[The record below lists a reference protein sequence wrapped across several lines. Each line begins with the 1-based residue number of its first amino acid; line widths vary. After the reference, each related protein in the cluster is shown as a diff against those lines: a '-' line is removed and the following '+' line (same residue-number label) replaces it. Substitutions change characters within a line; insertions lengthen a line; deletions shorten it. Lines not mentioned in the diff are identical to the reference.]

1 MKVWMNGNLVEE
13 QRVGI
18 SILDTGLLYGNG
30 LFETLRVH
38 GGAVVQAGPHIS
50 RLERSA
56 KDLGITT
63 PIESSDLAAASQ
75 AVADA
80 NSIREGALR
89 WTVTG
94 GPGEQNRS
102 PWWTSGGFIFIAPRY
117 WEAPPTE
124 WRAITTPS
132 PFRLGAELPRHKTL
146 NYLPNL
152 LARRAALAA
161 DADEALLV
169 CDGRVLEGAM
179 SNFFAVVDG
188 ILRTAPVADGVLPGI
203 VRASVLD
210 LAKQSGVKIEERAVL
225 EDDLAHAT
233 ECFCTNSLIG
243 VQPVTKIG
251 SGKVGSGEAG
261 ELTRTLHD
269 GYERLIQSG

>member
-1 MKVWMNGNLVEE
+1 MKVWMNGHLLDDE
-13 QRVGI
+13 RVGL
-18 SILDTGLLYGNG
+18 SVSDTGLLYGHG
-30 LFETLRVH
+30 LFETLRVLS
-38 GGAVVQAGPHIS
+38 GQAVQVAQHLE

-56 KDLGITT
+56 DSLHIVVDIT
-63 PIESSDLAAASQ
+63 PQ
-75 AVADA
+75 ALTDALQSVVDA
-80 NSIREGALR
+80 NGLRDGALR
-89 WTVTG
+89 LTLTG
-94 GPGEQNRS
+94 GGGEESVARNPIGRS
-102 PWWTSGGFIFIAPRY
+102 IIIAPR
-117 WEAPPTE
+117 WHRQRLGE
-124 WRAITTPS
+124 WQVITLPS

-188 ILRTAPVADGVLPGI
+188 VLRTAPVADGVLPGI